1 MQYIG
6 LTMDKI
12 KMDVKFHQLNSYWL
26 TQEQRLTTT
35 KHYKDQPMRS
45 LDFQSLSFM
54 GCEIHFNLSI
64 NLREPQEEMEK
75 GFLMTFCAA
84 NYLCQLFRNKRRIM

>member
-1 MQYIG
+1 
-6 LTMDKI
+6 MDKI
-12 KMDVKFHQLNSYWL
+12 KKDVTFHQLISYWL

-35 KHYKDQPMRS
+35 EHYKDQPMRS
-45 LDFQSLSFM
+45 LDFQPLSFM
-54 GCEIHFNLSI
+54 GCDIHSNLSI

-84 NYLCQLFRNKRRIM
+84 NCLCQLFRIKKKYDAGR